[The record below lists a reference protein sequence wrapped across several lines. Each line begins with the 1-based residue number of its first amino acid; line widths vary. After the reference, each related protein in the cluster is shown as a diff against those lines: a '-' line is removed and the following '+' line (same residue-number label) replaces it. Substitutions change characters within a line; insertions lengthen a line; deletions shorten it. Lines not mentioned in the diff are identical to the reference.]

1 MDKNKKNKDEI
12 LLPLIITFVLLLV
25 FFWAFRFV
33 VSLKSTGPIAKE
45 VGVELQDIG
54 GGVVPAQMK
63 LTEKTAAGQSILT
76 QMTKSTPTTAEK
88 NITGFYNLELAPE
101 KTPIK
106 KIEFKDT
113 DVQTIKNLKIEDVG
127 KKDRWEQV
135 YVIDPTGVNFT
146 NATVTVTAVGDE
158 LYKCK
163 DWDSELQE
171 CSGDWKKVMDIVPGE
186 DYNFILTKEDPA
198 FAEIIRVTKASH
210 LDEKRN
216 FVEDV
221 YWLVK
226 NRDYRYALIPKGDY
240 LRAKFEMP
248 LTNDNDITIY
258 AKSNES
264 GRVEVYEKNSDVKI
278 ADFGVIS
285 EDKKYQI
292 FLTGLNGSQKTFD
305 LKVVGGDVKF
315 DQIIDPTQVLNFTS
329 TTTWTA
335 PAGITKILVEAW
347 GGGGAGGGRTTNG
360 YAGGGGGGAYARANV
375 TVTPG
380 SNYAVVAAASVA
392 GGTGNGANGN
402 PTYFGNG
409 LTVNASGGSGGLSA
423 GTGGAG
429 GTVAAS
435 KGTIRYAGGNGGTQT
450 GAISGGGAGGAGSTG
465 AGGNATG
472 GTAGTGT
479 TLFGGNGGAGR
490 SSVGNGNAG
499 STYGG
504 GGGGARRTFSGSYAG
519 GAGAAGRLS
528 ISIDRTPPTWVQTP
542 TSRVV
547 EFTYPL
553 YYDVNATDPLGISQ
567 YRVNDTTRFK
577 INNVTGVLQNNTGL
591 PVRVYW
597 LNISVND
604 LNNNI
609 LSTRINVTVRD
620 TKAPTWIQT
629 PQNKTVEYGIAFYY
643 DLNATDPSGISQY
656 WANDTTTYFKMNK
669 TTGVLQNKTLLPVGI
684 RWVMLYVNDTKNN
697 VLSTK
702 INITTKDT
710 TPPTINSV
718 SSAPNPVGY
727 GKKINFTANVT
738 DKRAVSRVWIDIRGL
753 NRTMTADGTNKWYY
767 DKFNTSTT
775 AGKYNYT
782 VYANDTSNNKAT
794 PKKGNFTIN
803 AKDTIPPNVT
813 NLLTNGT
820 IHNINSSV
828 LILVSVKDNV
838 GVDTVLANIT
848 KPNNSTSLIRLSFNA
863 ITARYEK
870 SFNKTQYLGK
880 YIVRIIA
887 NDTSGNINGTE
898 KTSFSVVEPKMN
910 IRKYDYPDPVQLSG
924 VLNYSINY
932 TTNKTGGIVLLD
944 FQDFKFVTNSTF
956 PKDSPQLVQS
966 PAGTLIIVYYAS
978 PGSNNDIY
986 VVRSTN
992 NGINWSSPIQV
1003 TDEVQNDMW
1012 PNIFVNSAGK
1022 LIIVYSHETSPGYN
1036 DIWLVDSS
1044 DDGLTWS
1051 EPNAVTTT
1059 PTISEWEPTI
1069 AEDSAGN
1076 YYTTYEAS
1084 EGVNASFTEI
1094 YIRNASNYKGTWSNR
1109 IAITNNTYMDVDDD
1123 VMYKNGTF
1131 YFAWAP
1137 ANPDHQQIWFAKTK
1151 TPLVPGILDK
1161 NKTQVTANN
1170 IYNYETS
1177 LNRDTQGN
1185 IYIGWVGLLNS
1196 SEVGLPNVNR
1206 TSNEVFIASSYDNGK
1221 TWDVRQVTHNKVSD
1235 AYPGII
1241 QTSSGGLYYISA
1253 LRANKGYLDLTF
1265 AQRVFSPE
1273 DVINATIKDK
1283 IPKRTIVKSIG
1294 QGGTQQGD
1302 IIMWNFPVLY
1312 AGNSGFVSFS
1322 VLINKTIA
1330 NGTKINNTANCT
1342 YYDLTHRLIDAIN
1355 SSANTTVIDSIHPA
1369 VTHLLPVGKNFNQ
1382 SSPVLIS
1389 ANVTDNGIISSVKAN
1404 MTIPGDGTQVI
1415 QLLFNTTTK
1424 LYQGVFTN
1432 TSKLGIYVFRII
1444 AKDTTGNVNSSMS
1457 SYFASVNH
1465 PPTTPTSLTC
1475 NGGSCNRAFNT
1486 TITLVCGGST
1496 DPDNDSITYHIEA
1509 LYAPLIGDE
1518 KVINAQFESG
1528 TDGFVYRDDMYGT
1541 ASSAQAVGK
1550 RELSG
1555 NCTGGYC
1562 LNVELNLNSSKTGS
1576 AISGGWNRTFDVNDS
1591 PKYVKVAFNYA
1602 LRIAD
1607 AADPQDNITIKYRNI
1622 TSGKVITGA
1631 VLKGVLGT
1639 DFIDEYSHGAV
1650 SYRAY
1655 SLFNTTRPFDAGCIL
1670 SPVDNVNKYGECW
1683 IDNVTIT
1690 EVNTSATLKEWRE
1703 IGTHKKGGSFVWD
1716 ISEEKPQSGVNFRCR
1731 AIDNGSNIFSNY
1743 YTSSG
1748 NATIV
1753 NILLPKIN
1761 SLTDAPDPVN
1771 FGERNNIT
1779 ANVTTKVGAV
1789 SRVWVEISGLNRT
1802 MTADGTNK
1810 WYYDKFNTSVAAGM
1824 YYYVVYANNT
1834 MKNNAVPKKGNFT
1847 VSALVSISMANAPI
1861 NFSSVQAGRTV
1872 NASTSGWPVWIK
1884 NTGNTNISIKMKGR
1898 NLTGQTNPSYKINV
1912 TRVHWATNKTFTVD
1926 NILTGAYVVAKSNL
1940 QMGKNVSFYYKL
1952 YTPYGVIQQNYRGN
1966 VTFLAVQS

>member
-1 MDKNKKNKDEI
+1 MDKNKGNKDEM
-12 LLPLIITFVLLLV
+12 LLPLIITFILILA
-25 FFWAFRFV
+25 FFWAFRFTL
-33 VSLKSTGPIAKE
+33 SLKAAEPIVNEMKIE
-45 VGVELQDIG
+45 IQDIG
-54 GGVVPAQMK
+54 GGVVPAQMR
-63 LTEKTAAGQSILT
+63 LNEKVGNKSATT
-76 QMTKSTPTTAEK
+76 QMVNGVQMMSTENPTG
-88 NITGFYNLELAPE
+88 IYNLELVPE
-101 KTPIK
+101 KTPVK
-106 KIEFKDT
+106 KIEFKNA

-127 KKDRWEQV
+127 EMDELIQV
-135 YVIDPTGVNFT
+135 YVIDPTGVDFT
-146 NATVTVTAVGDE
+146 NATVTVTAIGNE

-163 DWDSELQE
+163 DWDSELQK
-171 CSGDWKKVMDIVPGE
+171 CSGDWKKVMDIIPGE
-186 DYNFILTKEDPA
+186 DYEFILTREDPA
-198 FAEIIRVTKASH
+198 FAETIKITKASH
-210 LDEKRN
+210 LDENRN

-226 NRDYRYALIPKGDY
+226 NRNYRYALIPKGDY

-248 LTNDNDITIY
+248 LTNGNDITIY

-305 LKVVGGDVKF
+305 LKIVGGTVEF
-315 DQIIDPTQVLNFTS
+315 DYIVDPTLVVNYTS
-329 TTTWTA
+329 SGTWTA
-335 PAGITKILVEAW
+335 PAGVTKVLVEAW

-380 SNYAVVAAASVA
+380 SNYAVVVAASVA

-409 LTVNASGGSGGLSA
+409 LTVNASGGSGGQTG

-429 GTVAAS
+429 GTVASS
-435 KGTIRYAGGNGGTQT
+435 KGTVRYAGGNGGTQT
-450 GAISGGGAGGAGSTG
+450 GAASGGGGGGAGSTG

-479 TLFGGNGGAGR
+479 SQLGGNGGAGR
-490 SSVGNGNAG
+490 TTAGNGNPG

-504 GGGGARRTFSGSYAG
+504 GGGGARRTFSGTYNG
-519 GAGAAGRLS
+519 GAGAAGYLR
-528 ISIDRTPPTWVQTP
+528 ITIDKTPPTWVQTP
-542 TSRVV
+542 TSRIV
-547 EFTYPL
+547 ELGSPL
-553 YYDVNATDPLGISQ
+553 YYDVNATDPSGISQ
-567 YRVNDTTRFK
+567 YRVNDTTYFK
-577 INNVTGVLQNNTGL
+577 IDKTTGVLQNNTGL
-591 PVRVYW
+591 PVGVKW
-597 LNISVND
+597 INISVND
-604 LNNNI
+604 TNDNK
-609 LSTRINVTVRD
+609 LSIKINVTTRD
-620 TKAPTWIQT
+620 TRAPTWVQT
-629 PQNKTVEYGIAFYY
+629 PKNQTIEFATAYSYKV
-643 DLNATDPSGISQY
+643 NATDPSGISQY
-656 WANDTTTYFKMNK
+656 RVNDTTYFKINK
-669 TTGVLQNKTLLPVGI
+669 TSGLLQNNTLIPVGI
-684 RWVMLYVNDTKNN
+684 RWINISVNDTKNN
-697 VLSTK
+697 KRSIK
-702 INITTKDT
+702 INITVKDT
-710 TPPTINSV
+710 TPPIINSI
-718 SSAPNPVGY
+718 SDAPDPVDY
-727 GKKINFTANVT
+727 GAKINFTANVT
-738 DKRAVSRVWIDIRGL
+738 DKKAVSKVWIDIKGL
-753 NRTMTADGTNKWYY
+753 NRTMTADGTNRWYY

-782 VYANDTSNNKAT
+782 VYANDTSNNRAV
-794 PKKGNFTIN
+794 PKKGNFTVKV
-803 AKDTIPPNVT
+803 KDTIPPNVT

-820 IHNINSSV
+820 IHNINASV
-828 LILVSVKDNV
+828 LVLVSVKDNV

-848 KPNNSTSLIRLSFNA
+848 KPNNGTNLIRLSFNA

-870 SFNKTQYLGK
+870 TFNKTQYLGK
-880 YIVRIIA
+880 YLVRIIA
-887 NDTSGNINGTE
+887 NDTSGNVNNTE

-910 IRKYDYPDPVQLSG
+910 IRKYDHPDPVQVGSI
-924 VLNYSINY
+924 LNYTINY
-932 TTNKTGGIVLLD
+932 TTNKTGGIILLD

-956 PKDSPQLVQS
+956 PKDSPQMVES
-966 PAGTLIIVYYAS
+966 PAGTFIIAYHAS

-992 NGINWSSPIQV
+992 LGSNWSSPIKV

-1022 LIIVYSHETSPGYN
+1022 IIIVYSHETLSGYN
-1036 DIWLVDSS
+1036 DVWLVDSS

-1051 EPNAVTTT
+1051 EPSAVTTT
-1059 PTISEWEPTI
+1059 PTISEWEPVIT
-1069 AEDSAGN
+1069 EDSAGN

-1084 EGVNASFTEI
+1084 EGSNASFTEI

-1123 VMYKNGTF
+1123 VMYKDGTF

-1161 NKTQVTANN
+1161 NKTQVTNNN

-1206 TSNEVFIASSYDNGK
+1206 TSNEVFVASSFNDGK
-1221 TWDVRQVTHNKVSD
+1221 TWDIRQVTNNKVSD

-1241 QTSSGGLYYISA
+1241 QTSSEGLYYISA
-1253 LRANKGYLDLTF
+1253 LRANRGYLDVTF

-1273 DVINATIKDK
+1273 DVINAVIKDK
-1283 IPKRTIVKSIG
+1283 IPKGTIIHSIG
-1294 QGGTQQGD
+1294 QGGTQLGN
-1302 IIMWNFPVLY
+1302 IIAWSFPVLY
-1312 AGNSGFVSFS
+1312 AGNNGFVSFS
-1322 VLINKTIA
+1322 VQINKTVS
-1330 NGTKINNTANCT
+1330 NRTKINNTANCT
-1342 YYDLTHRLIDAIN
+1342 YYDLTHRLIDAVN
-1355 SSANTTVIDSIHPA
+1355 SSANTTVIDSIPPA
-1369 VTHLLPVGKNFNQ
+1369 VTKLVPAGKNFNQ

-1389 ANVTDNGIISSVKAN
+1389 ANVTDNGIISTVKAN
-1404 MTIPGDGTQVI
+1404 VTIPGDGTQVI

-1424 LYQGVFTN
+1424 LYQGIFTN
-1432 TSKLGIYVFRII
+1432 TSKLGTYNFKII
-1444 AKDTTGNVNSSMS
+1444 AKDITGNVNSSVS
-1457 SYFASVNH
+1457 SYFNSINH

-1475 NGGSCNRAFNT
+1475 NGGSCNKAFNT
-1486 TITLVCGGST
+1486 TIALVCGGST
-1496 DPDNDSITYHIEA
+1496 DPDNDTITYHIEA

-1518 KVINAQFESG
+1518 KVVNAQFESG
-1528 TDGFVYRDDMYGT
+1528 TDGFVYKDDMYGT
-1541 ASSAQAVGK
+1541 ASPAQAVGK

-1576 AISGGWNRTFDVNDS
+1576 AISGGWNSTVNITDS
-1591 PKYVKVAFNYA
+1591 PKYVKVSFNYA

-1622 TSGKVITGA
+1622 TSGKVITGP

-1650 SYRAY
+1650 SYRAN
-1655 SLFNTTRPFDAGCIL
+1655 LFNTTRSFDVGCIL

-1683 IDNVTIT
+1683 TDNVTIT

-1743 YTSSG
+1743 YMASG

-1761 SLTDAPDPVN
+1761 SLTDVPDPVN
-1771 FGERNNIT
+1771 FGEKNNIT
-1779 ANVTTKVGAV
+1779 ANVTTKIGAI

-1810 WYYDKFNTSVAAGM
+1810 WYYDKFNTSTTAGK
-1824 YYYVVYANNT
+1824 YNYTVYANNT
-1834 MKNNAVPKKGNFT
+1834 LGNKAVPKKGNFT
-1847 VSALVSISMANAPI
+1847 VNTLISISMTNAPI
-1861 NFSSVQAGRTV
+1861 NFSSVVAGKTV
-1872 NASTSGWPVWIK
+1872 NASTSGWPVWVK
-1884 NTGNTNISIKMKGR
+1884 NLGNVNISVKMKGV
-1898 NLTGQTNPSYKINV
+1898 NLTGQTKSSYKINV
-1912 TRVHWATNKTFTVD
+1912 TKVHWAIDKAFTVD
-1926 NILTGAYVVAKSNL
+1926 NILTGVYVVAKSNL
-1940 QMGKNVSFYYKL
+1940 QMNKNVSFYYKL
-1952 YTPYGVIQQNYRGN
+1952 YTPTGIIQQNYKGN